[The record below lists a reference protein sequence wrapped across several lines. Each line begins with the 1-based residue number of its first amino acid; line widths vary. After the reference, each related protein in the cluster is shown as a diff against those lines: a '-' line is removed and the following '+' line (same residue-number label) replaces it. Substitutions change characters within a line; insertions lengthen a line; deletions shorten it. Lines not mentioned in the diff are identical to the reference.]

1 MLRAAIEDAR
11 IDSRS
16 ATLLLIATLSFALG
30 IFISLLV
37 AARPEAGTR
46 APVHCPEHCPRLIL
60 MSTQPAAL
68 PDVINPSCGVYEP
81 AAAFE
86 PASVSAAP

>member
-1 MLRAAIEDAR
+1 MLRATIEDAR

-46 APVHCPEHCPRLIL
+46 APVRCPEHCPRLIL

-68 PDVINPSCGVYEP
+68 PDAVNPTCGPQEP

>member
-16 ATLLLIATLSFALG
+16 ATILLIATLSFALG

-46 APVHCPEHCPRLIL
+46 APVRCPQHCPRLIL
-60 MSTQPAAL
+60 MSTQPSAA
-68 PDVINPSCGVYEP
+68 PDAVNPSCGLEEP
-81 AAAFE
+81 AAFE